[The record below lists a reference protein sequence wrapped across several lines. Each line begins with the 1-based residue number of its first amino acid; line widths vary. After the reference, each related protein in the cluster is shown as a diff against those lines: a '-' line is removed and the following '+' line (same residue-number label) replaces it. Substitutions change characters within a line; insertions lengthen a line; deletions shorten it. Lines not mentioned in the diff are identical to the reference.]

1 VEIEIPKTL
10 NLTEEQIKR
19 LTEKLSGEVVDTA
32 KGTQAAAITAVKE
45 VEESEVAKV
54 KKKVKVTE

>member
-1 VEIEIPKTL
+1 VEIEIPKSL
-10 NLTEEQIKR
+10 ALTEDQVKR

-32 KGTQAAAITAVKE
+32 KDNQAAAVTAIKE
-45 VEESEVAKV
+45 VEQSEVAKV